1 MKELMEI
8 LETLR
13 PDIDFDSADNLVT
26 EGVLSSFDI
35 VSLIA
40 SFGDKFDVEV
50 TPEYLLPENFNNAKA
65 MWAMIEDLQDE

>member
-1 MKELMEI
+1 MEELMEI

-13 PDIDFDSADNLVT
+13 PDIDFENADNLVT
-26 EGVLSSFDI
+26 DGVLGSFDI

-50 TPEYLLPENFNNAKA
+50 TPEHLLPENFNSAKA
-65 MWAMIEDLQDE
+65 MWAMIEKLQDE